1 MDIDYSYISLN
12 FDENSNLADFK
23 KRFSKN
29 IIFKRASEKNK
40 DFFSDLFQFLS
51 TDKNRPKRTF
61 TAFNK
66 SLNVYHINGFGDF
79 FHSNYKQSHTLFD
92 YAKKVNYLS
101 KLERNI
107 ADLQWHNIDQL
118 NEAQDAV
125 YNKWSPHFNK
135 NFFKHF
141 NEHGISQVQSNSYTN
156 ILSYAVINILSSI
169 RIYYKE
175 LSEYD
180 ILNLQDNAINFA
192 KIRVSESM
200 DSFHKL
206 IAYIDLNTT
215 PNKKYNA
222 LKFLDYYINQLN
234 ETFFSKTFLFEILQ
248 SERKKLFN
256 KEVIDKIKFEAKL
269 QELDLLLTGSESV
282 SDNNLANTENS
293 NQNEFEKNLF
303 INLESQQYFEK
314 LLEHLGILRKTIS
327 TSGNQAKLKG
337 IWDNPK
343 SKKVFFKPEIK
354 LSVYVDYLNNKFG
367 TKYNARSM
375 SDGYKYKT
383 TIDNFLSEH
392 GLS

>member
-1 MDIDYSYISLN
+1 MDIDYSNISLN
-12 FDENSNLADFK
+12 FNENSNLADFQ
-23 KRFSKN
+23 KRLSKN
-29 IIFKRASEKNK
+29 IIFKTASEKNK

-66 SLNVYHINGFGDF
+66 SLNVYHIDGFGVF
-79 FHSNYKQSHTLFD
+79 FHCNYKKSHTLFD

-107 ADLQWHNIDQL
+107 ADLQWYNIDQL
-118 NEAQDAV
+118 KEAQDAV
-125 YNKWSPHFNK
+125 YKKWSPHFNK

-141 NEHGISQVQSNSYTN
+141 NEFGISQVQSNSYTN

-206 IAYIDLNTT
+206 IAYIDLITT

-222 LKFLDYYINQLN
+222 LKFLDFYINQLN
-234 ETFFSKTFLFEILQ
+234 ETFFYKTFLFEILQ

-269 QELDLLLTGSESV
+269 QELDLLLSGSES
-282 SDNNLANTENS
+282 DLANTTNLK
-293 NQNEFEKNLF
+293 QNEFEKNLF
-303 INLESQQYFEK
+303 INLESQQNFEK
-314 LLEHLGILRKTIS
+314 LLEYLGILKKTIS

-383 TIDNFLSEH
+383 TIDNFLSDY